1 MKKFN
6 NLFTEMYNVLCSFSK
21 KQVPNLFSCMYRI
34 VKMVSKID
42 SPSQVLVNVC
52 EVHTKMLVSP
62 R

>member
-1 MKKFN
+1 
-6 NLFTEMYNVLCSFSK
+6 MYNVLCSFSK
-21 KQVPNLFSCMYRI
+21 KQVPNLFSCLYRI

-42 SPSQVLVNVC
+42 SPSQQVLVNVC